1 MYTNFYRT
9 LLQALIK
16 LTQHNSCVC
25 LSFSSILVQNLQ
37 TFPISQTN
45 CFVIKL
51 NSGQKHVTFFICSF
65 QPQLPQSDCSRKGTR
80 KICTA
85 YCRARHSHPL
95 KIISFDNSTISRHL
109 NNFFPQQSLIK
120 NFTIYYFPIFMNFL
134 AIFNYNIVIH

>member
-1 MYTNFYRT
+1 MGS
-9 LLQALIK
+9 LIYD
-16 LTQHNSCVC
+16 Q
-25 LSFSSILVQNLQ
+25 FGIIQNLQ
-37 TFPISQTN
+37 ISPISQTN

-80 KICTA
+80 KSCTA

-120 NFTIYYFPIFMNFL
+120 NFTILFSNFHEFLSIVVNTSIENFL
-134 AIFNYNIVIH
+134 QFSITVQQFIDLKI